1 MSLMRYVCAK
11 LLAGIVMIWAVATF
25 TFFLVHALPGSPAE
39 AALQAKLAQG
49 IPLAEAQQQ
58 IQSIY
63 NFLPNTPLLEQY
75 RTYIWQ
81 LLHGNLGQSI
91 SYSGVSVTHILAQNA
106 WWTLALVLIGL
117 SVSFLAGLACG
128 VLAAIKRSSRIG
140 NLLTFLGSFLH
151 GIPAYMTASLLV
163 FFFTVK
169 WPVMPYGDAYDIADT
184 PGFNPQFIGSVIN
197 HSILPVAAY
206 ALSGYGAW
214 MLVTKSSVVSVLGD
228 DFVIAAELRGITTLR
243 RMRYIARNAML
254 PLFTIL
260 ALSAGY
266 LFGGSIFI
274 ETIFNRQ
281 GLGALQF
288 ASIGARDYPLMM
300 GSFLLLTTSVIVVNI
315 IADMLYTVIDPRVR
329 R

>member
-1 MSLMRYVCAK
+1 VALARYVLAK
-11 LLAGIVMIWAVATF
+11 LIAGIVMIWAVSTF
-25 TFFLVHALPGSPAE
+25 TFFLVHALPGSPAD

-49 IPLAEAQQQ
+49 IPLAEAQQE

-63 NFLPNTPLLEQY
+63 NFLPNQSLPVQY
-75 RTYIWQ
+75 RTYMWQ

-91 SYSGVSVTHILAQNA
+91 SYSGVPVRHVLLSNA
-106 WWTLALVLIGL
+106 GWTLALVILGL
-117 SVSFLAGLACG
+117 SVSFLGGLAFG
-128 VLAAIKRSSRIG
+128 VLAAIRRSTRLG
-140 NLLTFLGSFLH
+140 DALTFLGSFLH
-151 GIPAYMTASLLV
+151 GIPTYMTASLLV

-169 WPVMPYGDAYDIADT
+169 WPIFPFGDAYDIEDT
-184 PGFNPQFIGSVIN
+184 PGFNAPFLGSVVS
-197 HSILPVAAY
+197 HAALPVAAY
-206 ALSGYGAW
+206 AIAGYGAW

-228 DFVIAAELRGITTLR
+228 DFVIAAELRGITPFR

-266 LFGGSIFI
+266 LFGGSLFI

-288 ASIGARDYPLMM
+288 NSIGARDYPLMM
-300 GSFLLLTTSVIVVNI
+300 GSFLVLTTSVIVVNI
-315 IADMLYTVIDPRVR
+315 IADLLYPVIDPRVR